1 MVEVTHTDE
10 TVGADPDGTLWAG
23 NVERIIMQEV
33 IGDIW
38 DYWLDMYLI
47 AIPVNGFVKKNGRAV
62 MGMGLAKQARERI
75 LGIDLVLGEA
85 IKREGWANIYWL
97 APGIVSFPVKR
108 DHAIYDGTSVV
119 RHMRGRLTIGDPAPG
134 WALKAETA
142 IIESSLR
149 KLQRLNRHVHV
160 STPYLI
166 HYSNVVIPRVGC
178 GAGELDWVVDVKPLC
193 ERCGDWLLVTS
204 L

>member
-1 MVEVTHTDE
+1 
-10 TVGADPDGTLWAG
+10 
-23 NVERIIMQEV
+23 MQEV

-62 MGMGLAKQARERI
+62 MGKGLAKQARERI
-75 LGIDLVLGEA
+75 PDIDLVLGKA
-85 IKREGWANIYWL
+85 IIRGGWSEIYQI

-108 DHAIYDGTSVV
+108 DHAIYDGTNVV
-119 RHMRGRLTIGDPAPG
+119 RHMRGRLAIGDPAPG

-142 IIESSLR
+142 IIESSLGTLR
-149 KLQRLNRHVHV
+149 NWYPTFER
-160 STPYLI
+160 I
-166 HYSNVVIPRVGC
+166 VIPRVGC
-178 GAGELDWVVDVKPLC
+178 GAGELNWVVDVKPLC